1 MNAIDRTQRS
11 RPHAPAAE
19 FGLAGPGRRAR
30 PRQRVDVSTWTRRA
44 RQALAA
50 TVFALAGAAAS
61 AKPTLDAEVSRLI
74 LPLAAG
80 GAISAH
86 WFPRDGAQRQPAIVA
101 LHGCG
106 GLWRAGQPGA
116 APRFASRYVDYVARL
131 RAAGYHVLL
140 PDSFTARGER
150 SICSQKNAAR
160 RVTVET
166 RRADVAAA
174 VRWLA
179 AHPHVDAARIVVLG
193 WSHGAMTTLAAING
207 ARPDAAR
214 PVAAAVVFYPGCAAL
229 LEQDF
234 VLAQPLL
241 MLLGAADDWTPP
253 MRCEQLVA
261 GVRKLQPQAD
271 ITLRVY
277 ADSYHGFDGT
287 GPVRLRPEV
296 PNGLDPR
303 GAHAG
308 GNPVARAAALAELD
322 RFLLRTR
329 Q

>member
-1 MNAIDRTQRS
+1 M
-11 RPHAPAAE
+11 AAVL
-19 FGLAGPGRRAR
+19 G
-30 PRQRVDVSTWTRRA
+30 
-44 RQALAA
+44 
-50 TVFALAGAAAS
+50 LAGAAAG
-61 AKPTLDAEVSRLI
+61 ARPTLDADASRLT

-80 GAISAH
+80 GAITAH

-106 GLWRAGQPGA
+106 GLWRTGRPDA
-116 APRFASRYVDYVARL
+116 ALRFESRYVDYVARL
-131 RAAGYHVLL
+131 HAAGYHVLL

-150 SICSQKNAAR
+150 SICAQKNTGR
-160 RVTVET
+160 QVTVET

-179 AHPHVDAARIVVLG
+179 AQPQVDAARIVVLG
-193 WSHGAMTTLAAING
+193 WSHGAMTTLAAINE

-234 VLAQPLL
+234 VVAQPLL
-241 MLLGAADDWTPP
+241 MLLGANDDWTPP
-253 MRCEQLVA
+253 ARCEQLVA
-261 GVRKLQPQAD
+261 GVRKRQPQAD

-296 PNGLDPR
+296 PNGVDPR